1 MTLDAN
7 IIIAYLAGDQPV
19 VRTLSSWKEEGRV
32 LILSTVA
39 ESEVLSFARWTI
51 EERRK
56 TELFLEA
63 HFSSVAFD
71 RTVARIAADIRRD
84 TKIKFP
90 DAAIAATAVSTHT
103 PLVTRNIRDFI
114 KVTGLQL
121 LHLP

>member
-7 IIIAYLAGDQPV
+7 IIIAYLAGDQSV
-19 VRTLSSWKEEGRV
+19 VETLSSWKEEGRI

-39 ESEVLSFARWTI
+39 ESEVLSFSEWTVD
-51 EERRK
+51 ERHK

-71 RTVARIAADIRRD
+71 RTIARIAADIRRN

-90 DAAIAATAVSTHT
+90 DAAIAAIAISTHT
-103 PLVTRNIRDFI
+103 PLVTRNIRDFKKI
-114 KVTGLQL
+114 TDLQL
-121 LHLP
+121 LHL